1 MDGGSVYDE
10 ALRQSLAKPAVD
22 PRTIYDEIA
31 MEDVRNASDVLR
43 PICESTDGTDGFVSI
58 EPRPQLTRDTA
69 TTIQE
74 SKRIYQTLNRNAHS
88 FLRT

>member
-43 PICESTDGTDGFVSI
+43 PICESTDGT